1 MRRNAK
7 HSATLSSNPNR
18 PHGWPDFRFN
28 LQEIAGAV
36 GDYGTLI
43 PIVLGMALV
52 SDINLGPVLLCF
64 SAWYIITGIYYR
76 MPVPVE
82 PMKAIGA
89 IVIAERLSGGAIAA
103 SGILLGVFFL
113 ALGSV
118 RGMKSLQERVPHNV
132 IRGIQMGLALI
143 LARTAIGFI
152 TEDYGTAIIC
162 LGIVFCFLVIRRFRG
177 IPDISAIVVLL
188 LGVAVGL
195 ARSGFPQITLTRLPL
210 MNIPTAREFL
220 KGSWSL
226 ALPQVPLTITNAIL
240 ATTLLM
246 KDLVNRDV
254 KPDSLSKSIGLMNLT
269 SAAVGGIPMCH
280 GAGGLAAQYRFGART
295 GGSNIISGLI
305 LLPIGLFFAGPEFIA
320 AIPVGVFGALLVFVA
335 IEIGRHS
342 WKTDSPLTT
351 AIVAVLALV
360 LNMSVGF
367 IVGMAVAY
375 ALRRASNRPQTR
387 GTRQPS

>member
-1 MRRNAK
+1 MLRNTK
-7 HSATLSSNPNR
+7 HSVSPSSSPDR
-18 PHGWPDFRFN
+18 PHRWPDFRFN

-52 SDINLGPVLLCF
+52 SDIRLGPVLLCF

-89 IVIAERLSGGAIAA
+89 IVIAERLSSGAIAA
-103 SGILLGVFFL
+103 SGIVLGVFFL
-113 ALGSV
+113 AFGSV
-118 RGMKSLQERVPHNV
+118 RGMKFLQDRVPHSV
-132 IRGIQMGLALI
+132 IRGVQMGLALI

-152 TEDYGTAIIC
+152 AADHGTAIIC
-162 LGIVFCFLVIRRFRG
+162 LGIVFCFLVISRSSG

-188 LGVAVGL
+188 LGVAIGF
-195 ARSGFPQITLTRLPL
+195 ARSGFPEITLTRLPL
-210 MNIPTAREFL
+210 VTIPTAREFL
-220 KGSWSL
+220 RGGWAL
-226 ALPQVPLTITNAIL
+226 ALPQAPLTITNAIL

-305 LLPIGLFFAGPEFIA
+305 LLPIGLFFASPEFIA

-335 IEIGRHS
+335 MEIGLHS

-360 LNMSVGF
+360 FNMTIGF

-375 ALRRASNRPQTR
+375 ALRKKSSRP
-387 GTRQPS
+387 PAL